1 MAQACGCNKSVVQY
15 GFSRLRAAI
24 SLAAHF
30 FGTNAMHK
38 SYKSMSFLLQLWPR
52 PFAWLLTL
60 LLCSIQCVAAEAPKT
75 KSAKLEAKTEVKAE
89 VKAGEVS
96 SYLVQPGD
104 VLMISV
110 WKEPDLQAEVLVRP
124 DGGLSFPL
132 VGDLKAENRSV
143 EELQAQLGD
152 KLKKYIPDPV
162 VTVVVK
168 VTGGNR
174 IYVVGKVNR
183 PGEYPLYRPLD
194 VMQALSL
201 AGGTTPFAALNDIE
215 ILRREGTAQ
224 RAISFRYG
232 DVEKGRAL
240 EQNFL
245 LKSGDTIVVP

>member
-1 MAQACGCNKSVVQY
+1 
-15 GFSRLRAAI
+15 
-24 SLAAHF
+24 
-30 FGTNAMHK
+30 
-38 SYKSMSFLLQLWPR
+38 MSFLLHI
-52 PFAWLLTL
+52 WLRAVSCL
-60 LLCSIQCVAAEAPKT
+60 LALMLCSVECVAASTPRA
-75 KSAKLEAKTEVKAE
+75 KSASAKSASKAIATTDVKAE
-89 VKAGEVS
+89 QTADAKTGEAL
-96 SYLVQPGD
+96 SYQVQPGD

-143 EELQAQLGD
+143 DELQALLGE

-168 VTGGNR
+168 LTGGSR

-215 ILRREGTAQ
+215 VLRREGATQ
-224 RAISFRYG
+224 RAISFRYS